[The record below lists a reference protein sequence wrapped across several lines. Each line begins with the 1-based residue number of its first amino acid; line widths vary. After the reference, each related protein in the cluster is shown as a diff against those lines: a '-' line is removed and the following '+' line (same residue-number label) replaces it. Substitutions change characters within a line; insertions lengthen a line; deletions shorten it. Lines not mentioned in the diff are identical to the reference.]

1 MDRVHPFRQVFGPMA
16 DERFPAIREA
26 AAGERAIEP
35 LLMCR
40 PMMDLLHDLRPDT
53 GLGESVDD
61 FVAFV
66 HACYLY
72 WCDGTHDTALDE
84 ATTHQL
90 VRDAAAGVVRG
101 EPPNAARYV
110 QVHPRLLWTRPES
123 SEIHEPIDGWFAV
136 REGTALRMVA
146 CIGVHPAR
154 PGLSVMAV
162 RGERPDALGRTPPY
176 APEMEG
182 GAAAGLV
189 SVATVEEM
197 LALGWQAGE

>member
-1 MDRVHPFRQVFGPMA
+1 MDRIHPFRQVFGPMA
-16 DERFPAIREA
+16 DERFPAIRDA

-72 WCDGTHDTALDE
+72 WCDGAHDTALDE
-84 ATTHQL
+84 STTLQL
-90 VRDAAAGVVRG
+90 VRDAVAGVVRG

-154 PGLSVMAV
+154 PGLSVMVV